1 MALMAVKIKIMPE
14 SPESDLKK
22 IEEDAKQV
30 LEKTGAKIHSIE
42 IEPIAFGLKAV
53 IIIFGWPEEK
63 GLDLLEDELSAV
75 EQVSSTEVLEMRRAL
90 G

>member
-30 LEKTGAKIHSIE
+30 LEKTDAKIHSIE

>member
-1 MALMAVKIKIMPE
+1 MAVKIKIMPE

-30 LEKTGAKIHSIE
+30 LEKTDAKIHSIE

>member
-1 MALMAVKIKIMPE
+1 MAVKIKIMPE